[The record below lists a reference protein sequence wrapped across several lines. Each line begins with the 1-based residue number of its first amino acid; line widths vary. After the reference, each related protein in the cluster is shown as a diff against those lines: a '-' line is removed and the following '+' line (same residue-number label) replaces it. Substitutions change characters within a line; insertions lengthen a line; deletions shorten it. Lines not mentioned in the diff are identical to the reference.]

1 VSVTIHQS
9 AMAAA
14 EQIMPAGDP
23 MLGMT
28 RSMVTM
34 MQFNEQKQD
43 YTNSLANLEED
54 TAEYNATLHG
64 CHNRGAAR
72 CSKVAEMHR
81 GLYVKAAQFIA
92 SIRGGTG
99 DRGVPK
105 PYVDALAKFTDQAPH
120 KSIKEVSEVLK
131 DTMALGEWPDEP
143 LHANCDLKSLEDEP
157 IASASLA
164 QVHRGVLKDGT
175 KVAVK
180 VQYPEL
186 RKEMASDFQVF
197 KTMGAQ
203 IKQMAGGYDLMWV
216 VEDFEKNLTREL
228 DFCLEAVSG
237 EETARQLAHLAPNVY
252 VPKVYKS
259 LSSSRVLVME
269 YCDSLI
275 KATDPVALRAAGL
288 DVEECAQLICDTFAE
303 MIFIHGRVHAD
314 PHAGNIYLRAINAG
328 DGRVRPQLV
337 LLDHG
342 LYYDLHESDVRLHF
356 CRYWKACCAK
366 DSETMKSLGEKF
378 AGSLRR
384 FLPLLLSP
392 WFVFGGSGVSLNEI
406 ISAAKGQI
414 PDTISLKDFADFVVA
429 TRSGGANLL
438 GVLHSLGYTRGML
451 EALGFSE
458 AKRIKSMLSYAMRGD
473 VAIAPSVPEPLSAS
487 QRLWIQWR
495 VSLLSGHI
503 AVMAPLAKPLI
514 MYAKAETAPPLWL
527 VTAVPLLVT
536 ALGTAAVVTWLRWP
550 AIKARLQD

>member
-1 VSVTIHQS
+1 
-9 AMAAA
+9 MAANSNPV
-14 EQIMPAGDP
+14 MPAADP

-43 YTNSLANLEED
+43 YTNSLANLED
-54 TAEYNATLHG
+54 NTVEYNAALHG
-64 CHNRGAAR
+64 CHCRGAER

-99 DRGVPK
+99 DGGVPK
-105 PYVDALAKFTDQAPH
+105 PYIDALAKFTDHAPH
-120 KSIKEVSEVLK
+120 KNIKEVSEVLK
-131 DTMALGEWPDEP
+131 DSMVLGDWPNAP
-143 LHANCDLKSLEDEP
+143 LDATCDLKSIEETP

-164 QVHRGVLKDGT
+164 QVHRGVLQDGT

-180 VQYPEL
+180 IQYPDL
-186 RKEMASDFQVF
+186 RKEMASDFHVF

-228 DFCLEAVSG
+228 DFRLEAASG
-237 EETARQLAHLAPNVY
+237 EETARQLAHLAPSVY
-252 VPKVYKS
+252 VPKNFNN

-269 YCDSLI
+269 YCDSMI
-275 KATDPVALRAAGL
+275 KATDPAALRAAGL

-314 PHAGNIYLRAINAG
+314 PHAGNIYLRAINSG
-328 DGRVRPQLV
+328 DGRVQPQLV
-337 LLDHG
+337 ILDHG

-356 CRYWKACCAK
+356 SRYWKACCAK

-378 AGSLRR
+378 AGSLER
-384 FLPLLLSP
+384 FLPLILSP
-392 WFVFGGSGVSLNEI
+392 WFVFGGSGVSLNEVL
-406 ISAAKGQI
+406 SAAKGEI
-414 PDTISLKDFADFVVA
+414 PDTISLKDFADFVIA
-429 TRSGGANLL
+429 TRTGGANLL
-438 GVLHSLGYTRGML
+438 GVLHSLGYTRCML

-458 AKRIKSMLSYAMRGD
+458 SKRVKSMLTYAIRGD
-473 VAIAPSVPEPLSAS
+473 VAEPTAVPRPLSVSERA
-487 QRLWIQWR
+487 WIQWR
-495 VSLLSGHI
+495 ISLLSGHI
-503 AVMAPLAKPLI
+503 AIMAPLAKPL
-514 MYAKAETAPPLWL
+514 MKYAKAENAPPLWVVAAGPL
-527 VTAVPLLVT
+527 IVTF
-536 ALGTAAVVTWLRWP
+536 LGSGAVVAWLQWP
-550 AIKARLQD
+550 W